1 MKLGRPD
8 LAKVQLSLWAA
19 VVMLAAGIV
28 AVYLAHTSRAT
39 ALLAREGAVAERNEA
54 EGKLRQVREEEAEI
68 RQKSIVFKALEA
80 RGTIGEEQR
89 LEWVEL
95 LKELQGRH
103 RLADLQ
109 YEILPQ
115 RQLEGNPAGEFSF
128 YASLMKL
135 QIKLVHEED
144 LTRLIGDLRQE
155 ARALIRVRNCNLAL
169 LPPESEERSK
179 GSAHLSADCEIDW
192 VTLRDA
198 AAR

>member
-1 MKLGRPD
+1 
-8 LAKVQLSLWAA
+8 
-19 VVMLAAGIV
+19 MLAVGV
-28 AVYLAHTSRAT
+28 VTVYLAHTSRAA
-39 ALLAREGAVAERNEA
+39 ALSAREGAIAERKEA
-54 EGKLRQVREEEAEI
+54 ESKLRQVREEEAEI
-68 RQKSIVFKALEA
+68 RQKSTVFKSLEA

-95 LKELQGRH
+95 LKELHGRH
-103 RLADLQ
+103 RLPDLQ

-115 RQLEGNPAGEFSF
+115 RQLEGNPTGDFSF

-135 QIKLVHEED
+135 QVKLVHEED
-144 LTRLIGDLRQE
+144 LTRLIGDLRKE

-179 GSAHLSADCEIDW
+179 ASAHLSADCEIDW